1 MFTQVPGDDDS
12 PSMRTQR
19 QSEVVSLV
27 THAPEQAPDSDG
39 GTPGAAVRLTFLRRQ
54 PAQARG
60 TRSVL
65 EILKACESLLGEMQP
80 DDITIELI
88 ATRARVQAGSIFFFF
103 NDRLSIFFS
112 VIELALRQL
121 AAEYDFTD
129 EEFALPLPAFLRNLD
144 RRLQRIWDVHRTVM
158 DLYFAYQA
166 HPAISRILGECS
178 DYMQSQLMRKLAS
191 EFKAIRKDRRST
203 LALVINQQLI
213 HGHDV
218 IRTLPKARI
227 ASFREEWLSVVLKY
241 VAGLRG

>member
-1 MFTQVPGDDDS
+1 MKHSG
-12 PSMRTQR
+12 R
-19 QSEVVSLV
+19 
-27 THAPEQAPDSDG
+27 
-39 GTPGAAVRLTFLRRQ
+39 GAAESLITRSERMAEIEGGSAGGKVRLTFLRRQ

-60 TRSVL
+60 MRSVL
-65 EILKACESLLGEMQP
+65 EILRACEALLGEMQP

-88 ATRARVQAGSIFFFF
+88 ATRAKVQAGSIFFFF

-129 EEFALPLPAFLRNLD
+129 EELALPLPQFLHRLD
-144 RRLQRIWDVHRTVM
+144 GKLLRIWDIHSTVM

-166 HPAISRILGECS
+166 HPAIRRILRECA
-178 DYMQSQLMRKLAS
+178 DHMGSQLANKLAAQ
-191 EFKAIRKDRRST
+191 FKTMKKDRRST

-218 IRTLPKARI
+218 MRTLPKARV
-227 ASFREEWLSVVLKY
+227 ASFRQEWLSVLFNY
-241 VAGLRG
+241 IGTLRK